1 MAVDDDERTRWAV
14 DRELRHRYE
23 PDYEVI
29 STASPEAGI
38 EILTKLADAGREVIV
53 VLADQCMPGMTGTE
67 FLTRARHIYPASRRF
82 LLISWGDRTSV
93 EGISQATYLG
103 QIDDCLLK
111 PAHARDEQFHGA
123 ISHYL
128 EEWARTR
135 GGGFE
140 VVKVVGEELAF
151 RSRELCETLARNG
164 VQFGFHAADSP
175 TGRQLL
181 EQAGAA
187 SATLP
192 VVMVFNGQ
200 TLENPSNAMIAEALG
215 IKTHPKTALYDIA
228 VIGAGPGGLSAAVY
242 GASEGFATALLE
254 SEAVGGQ
261 ASASSNIRNY
271 PGFPHGISGADL
283 AYRTFQQARVMGV
296 DFIYGNR
303 ATGLRACGDERVVIL
318 ADGSELHARTAI
330 IATGCSYRRLGIPAL
345 EELVGAGVFY
355 WSAVSEARALRG
367 RDVFVVGGA
376 NSAGQVAVHLASCGA
391 NVTILSRGS
400 SFANTMSAYLIKEIE
415 SSPAI
420 TVRYGVEVVDG
431 SGCGCL
437 ESLTLKDRRSGRE
450 EAVPAQ
456 ALFALIGVDPRTDW
470 LPANVERDRS
480 GFVMA
485 GADVSPTGWPLARPP
500 LPLETSMPSVFAI
513 GDVRHGSIKR
523 IAAAVGEGSIV
534 IRLIHECLEAGCHLP
549 ELGSC

>member
-1 MAVDDDERTRWAV
+1 MATPLLLAVDDDERSRCAV
-14 DRELRHRYE
+14 ERELRNRYE

-29 STASPEAGI
+29 SMGSAEAGL
-38 EILTKLADAGREVIV
+38 ELLTRLADAGREVIL
-53 VLADQCMPGMTGTE
+53 VLADQCMPRMTGTE
-67 FLTRARHIYPASRRF
+67 FLTRVRHIYPASKRF
-82 LLISWGDRTSV
+82 LLVSWGDRTSV
-93 EGISQATYLG
+93 DAIRQAAYLG

-123 ISHYL
+123 IAHYL

-140 VVKVVGEELAF
+140 VVKVVGDKLAI
-151 RSRELCETLARNG
+151 RSRELCDALTRNR
-164 VQFGFHAADSP
+164 VRFGFHAADSP
-175 TGRQLL
+175 TGRELL

-200 TLENPSNAMIAEALG
+200 ILENPTNSMIAEALG
-215 IKTHPKTALYDIA
+215 IDTHPKPGLYDIA

-242 GASEGFATALLE
+242 GASEGFAIALLE
-254 SEAVGGQ
+254 PEAVGGQ

-283 AYRTFQQARVMGV
+283 AYRTFQQARFLGV

-303 ATGLRACGDERVVIL
+303 VTGLHARGDERVVVL
-318 ADGSELHARTAI
+318 MDGSELRARTVI

-345 EELVGAGVFY
+345 ERLVGAGVFY
-355 WSAVSEARALRG
+355 WSAVSEARAMRG

-376 NSAGQVAVHLASCGA
+376 NAAGQAAVHLADCGA
-391 NVTILSRGS
+391 RVTILTRGS
-400 SFANTMSAYLIKEIE
+400 SFAHTMSAYLIKEIE

-431 SGCGCL
+431 GGRGCL
-437 ESLTLKDRRSGRE
+437 ESLTLRDRRSGRKE
-450 EAVPAQ
+450 TVPAH
-456 ALFALIGVDPRTDW
+456 ALFALIGAEPRTDW
-470 LPANVERDRS
+470 LPANIERDRL

-485 GADVSPTGWPLARPP
+485 GLDLSPAEWPLVRRP
-500 LPLETSMPSVFAI
+500 LLLETSLPSVFAI
-513 GDVRHGSIKR
+513 GDVRHGSVKR

-534 IRLIHECLEAGCHLP
+534 IRLIHQCLEAY
-549 ELGSC
+549 